1 MTMLEL
7 STLPNETD
15 TDTDTDTA
23 SPRDAYAQPRVSGGH
38 ELTSTDIELLHL
50 LAQGVPM
57 DAIARRLYTS
67 CRTNRRRIRA
77 LCDKLE
83 VGTPIEAVVWAARR
97 GYV

>member
-1 MTMLEL
+1 MTMTEL
-7 STLPNETD
+7 STLDAETE
-15 TDTDTDTA
+15 A
-23 SPRDAYAQPRVSGGH
+23 PHDARVDLDAAMSGGR
-38 ELTSTDIELLHL
+38 ELTSPEIELLFL

-57 DAIARRLYTS
+57 DVIARRLYTS